1 MTRQITGT
9 DSNGGAVAFG
19 IQFPDECPICHR
31 HVSPTALGAAVN
43 ASRDELQA
51 VYRCTNGACDS
62 IFIGIYAVM
71 QGTGTLVRTT
81 PTTPTSKEFEQTIC
95 DLSPAFVKIYNQAI
109 AAEAFELDQV
119 VGIGLRKALEFLIK
133 DFATKQAPAEA
144 DSIKT
149 LSLSKVINTYIADEN
164 LKKVAERATW
174 LGNDETHYE
183 RIWEEKDLED
193 LKRLIRLSVNWIDN
207 VLTTE
212 QYIESMP
219 KPTKR
224 DKEL

>member
-1 MTRQITGT
+1 
-9 DSNGGAVAFG
+9 
-19 IQFPDECPICHR
+19 
-31 HVSPTALGAAVN
+31 VSPTVLGATIT
-43 ASRDELQA
+43 ASREEIQV
-51 VYRCTNGACDS
+51 VYRCTNDACDS
-62 IFIGIYAVM
+62 VFIGIYAA
-71 QGTGTLVRTT
+71 GTYGYGLVRTT
-81 PTTPTSKEFEQTIC
+81 PTTPVNKEFEQTIY
-95 DLSPAFVKIYNQAI
+95 DLSPAFVKIYNQSI

-133 DFATKQAPAEA
+133 DFAIRQSPSKEK
-144 DSIKT
+144 SIRQT
-149 LSLSKVINTYIADEN
+149 SLSGVINGHIADEN

-183 RIWEEKDLED
+183 RMWEEKDLKD
-193 LKRLIRLSVNWIDN
+193 LKRLIHLSVNLIDN

-224 DKEL
+224 DKALQTPAS